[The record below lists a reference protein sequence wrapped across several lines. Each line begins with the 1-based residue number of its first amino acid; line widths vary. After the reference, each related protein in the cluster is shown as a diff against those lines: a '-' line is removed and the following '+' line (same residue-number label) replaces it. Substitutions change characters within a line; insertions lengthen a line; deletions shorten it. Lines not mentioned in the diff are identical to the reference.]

1 MLPGLT
7 SRTRRLAAAKA
18 FNMEGIMQKIIGIIC
33 LLIGLWLLWCGYN
46 VEQSFGSSVVKTF
59 TGSPLSKATHNY
71 IAGII
76 VGGIGAFLIFWKG
89 KKI

>member
-1 MLPGLT
+1 
-7 SRTRRLAAAKA
+7 
-18 FNMEGIMQKIIGIIC
+18 MQKIIGIIC

-89 KKI
+89 KTI